1 MSWTKNIIPTV
12 IKVIIASCL
21 WASVLPAQCPDGRLI
36 QTVYAFERDTVTYGS
51 NTNYLGDSLELEMD
65 VYYPVSDTFSKRP
78 VVIWAFGGGFVSGE
92 RNDGLMNALC
102 ENYVQ
107 KGYVAAT
114 IDYRLFPDEQLG
126 SPDSLELIDA
136 NIKAVGDMKAAIR
149 YFRQSVDEGNPY
161 RIDPDF
167 IVVGGY
173 SAGAF
178 TALHLSY
185 LNEDDDMPPYIQSII
200 DLNGGINGNTGDS
213 INRSYSSDVNACIS
227 FAGALYDT
235 TLLNRNE
242 VPLFA
247 LHGTAD
253 QVVPIGLGRSVETVT
268 TYGSQ
273 LIAERAMNE
282 ELEHI
287 YYPIT
292 GAGHIGIWFLLND
305 INAFISASDSVLHD
319 MYCEKTTSLEMRPQL
334 RKFTLHPN
342 PADQFLNVDYDASIV
357 MDNAIYEIIDVSG
370 RIAGRGAISST
381 DQVINIADLKE
392 GLYWLKIGGFETK
405 RFVVEH

>member
-21 WASVLPAQCPDGRLI
+21 WATVLPAQCPDGRLI

-65 VYYPVSDTFSKRP
+65 IYYPVSDTFTKRP
-78 VVIWAFGGGFVSGE
+78 VVIWAFGGAFVSGE

-102 ENYVQ
+102 ENYAQ

-114 IDYRLFPDEQLG
+114 IDYRLFPNEQLG
-126 SPDSLELIDA
+126 NPDSLELIDA

-161 RIDPDF
+161 RIDPGF

-185 LNEDDDMPPYIQSII
+185 LNEGDDMPPYIQSII
-200 DLNGGINGNTGDS
+200 ELNGGINGNTGDS

-227 FAGALYDT
+227 FAGALFDT
-235 TLLNRNE
+235 TLLDGHE

-247 LHGTAD
+247 LHGTED
-253 QVVPIGLGRSVETVT
+253 QVVPIGLGRSVRTVT

-273 LIAERAMNE
+273 LMAERAGNVG
-282 ELEHI
+282 LEHI
-287 YYPIT
+287 YYPVM
-292 GAGHIGIWFLLND
+292 GADHIGIWFLLND

-319 MYCEKTTSLEMRPQL
+319 MYCDRITSLEMRPQL

-342 PADQFLNVDYDASIV
+342 PADQFLNLNYDASIV
-357 MDNAIYEIIDVSG
+357 MDKAAYKIIDVSG
-370 RIAGRGAISST
+370 RIVADGILNT
-381 DQVINIADLKE
+381 NDQKINISGLQE
-392 GLYWLKIGGFETK
+392 GLYWFQISGFETK
-405 RFVVEH
+405 SFVVKH